1 METLGRAVLN
11 AAHLCFNSRFL
22 REARMGGGGREVQA
36 RGVMGMFESF
46 MSWSPIAIAILIR
59 QIS

>member
-1 METLGRAVLN
+1 MQPTYALI
-11 AAHLCFNSRFL
+11 AAFSER
-22 REARMGGGGREVQA
+22 REWGGGGREVQA
-36 RGVMGMFESF
+36 RGVMGKFESF